1 LWFPGSPGSRLG
13 IGVRVCYLRN
23 LKFLGFVVL
32 ITAVETVEK
41 RAWRRDSAVKG
52 CSWTVGGMGFKQAVD
67 VDNAR
72 TVF

>member
-1 LWFPGSPGSRLG
+1 
-13 IGVRVCYLRN
+13 LRN